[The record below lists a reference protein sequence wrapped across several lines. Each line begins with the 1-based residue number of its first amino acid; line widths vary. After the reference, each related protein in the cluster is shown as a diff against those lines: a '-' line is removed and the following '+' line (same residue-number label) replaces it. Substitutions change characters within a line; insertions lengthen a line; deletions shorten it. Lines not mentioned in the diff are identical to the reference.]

1 MPFVRMKGGNAVV
14 SFRKW
19 MEQYKEE
26 CSPIGDLARDIAA
39 DETFPKSTDTDVI
52 FEYMEKHDPCLEC
65 YQAFYRA
72 WGMYERERA
81 REAVQKTAE
90 CL

>member
-1 MPFVRMKGGNAVV
+1 MV

-39 DETFPKSTDTDVI
+39 DETFPNSSDTDVI
-52 FEYMEKHDPCLEC
+52 FAYMEKHDACLEYC
-65 YQAFYRA
+65 QDFYRA

-81 REAVQKTAE
+81 RERLFRKQRNAYE
-90 CL
+90 

>member
-1 MPFVRMKGGNAVV
+1 MV

-39 DETFPKSTDTDVI
+39 DDTFPKSSKADI
-52 FEYMEKHDPCLEC
+52 LFGYMEEC
-65 YQAFYRA
+65 GACESCFRAFYEA
-72 WGMYERERA
+72 WGMYERERIGEKLSR
-81 REAVQKTAE
+81 REWDAYVRSMRG
-90 CL
+90 C

>member
-1 MPFVRMKGGNAVV
+1 MV

-39 DETFPKSTDTDVI
+39 DDTFPKSSNADI
-52 FEYMEKHDPCLEC
+52 LFAYMEEC
-65 YQAFYRA
+65 GACESCDKVFYEA
-72 WGMYERERA
+72 GGMSERERVGEKLFRKQRNA
-81 REAVQKTAE
+81 YEQ
-90 CL
+90 L